1 MPWPQIREDRDKYNG
16 SEAYGVT
23 AIPTTIL
30 IDNEGHIIARN
41 PDEAQLEAIL
51 IGE

>member
-1 MPWPQIREDRDKYNG
+1 MAWPQIREDGEQYNG
-16 SEAYGVT
+16 SDAYGVT

-30 IDNEGHIIARN
+30 IDREGHIIARN

-51 IGE
+51 VGE